1 MGKTLQ
7 AISLI
12 ATHRTDDNS
21 KLPRLTPAEGVQPL
35 RQRKHDVLKLKLP
48 GAPSRAPQSEPVR
61 RQLQAEALLFLVCES
76 RCRCRAACVSHCSRS
91 SD

>member
-1 MGKTLQ
+1 MPEAIPSSAFVTCCCRMGMGKTLQ

-35 RQRKHDVLKLKLP
+35 RQRKPDVLKLKLP
-48 GAPSRAPQSEPVR
+48 GAPSRAPESELCHKAFSSQS
-61 RQLQAEALLFLVCES
+61 LGN
-76 RCRCRAACVSHCSRS
+76 
-91 SD
+91 SDA

>member
-35 RQRKHDVLKLKLP
+35 RQRKPDVLKLKLP
-48 GAPSRAPQSEPVR
+48 GAPSRAPESEHFTGHV
-61 RQLQAEALLFLVCES
+61 
-76 RCRCRAACVSHCSRS
+76 
-91 SD
+91 